1 MTLAEVFRHVKTLN
15 GDPWPA
21 VRQLAMSGDRSL
33 IPPVQAALERYL
45 DEEDWYGRDL
55 MVYILAGLRGVAA
68 FPLLLRAFARPMRG
82 NELDNFCAWLAD
94 IMETDP
100 PACRPTVLSFI
111 ATGHR
116 ELRSAGLWALGY
128 VIQASDVELLRH
140 ALADP
145 DPKIRQDALGALSSL
160 KSDRRAYELVLSALN
175 DPDAWTRRSAV
186 LDLRWFADA
195 AAVEHLARLIQDPD
209 VSVRSAL
216 GETIGHLA
224 VGTDHSAMAA
234 DALLSLLADTELQVR
249 AGAERGLGVL
259 GAPRPAAN

>member
-1 MTLAEVFRHVKTLN
+1 MTLDEVFRQVKTLD
-15 GDPWPA
+15 GDAWPS

-45 DEEDWYGRDL
+45 DEEDWYGRDF

-82 NELDNFCAWLAD
+82 NDLDNICAWLAA

-100 PACRPTVLSFI
+100 AACRPTILSFI

-116 ELRSAGLWALGY
+116 DLRSAGLWALGHI
-128 VIQASDVELLRH
+128 IQSGDVELLQQ

-160 KSDRRAYELVLSALN
+160 KSDRRAYELVLSILH
-175 DPDAWTRRSAV
+175 DPDASTRRSAV
-186 LDLRWFADA
+186 LHLRWFAA
-195 AAVEHLARLIQDPD
+195 AAAIEHWH
-209 VSVRSAL
+209 
-216 GETIGHLA
+216 G
-224 VGTDHSAMAA
+224 
-234 DALLSLLADTELQVR
+234 
-249 AGAERGLGVL
+249 
-259 GAPRPAAN
+259 